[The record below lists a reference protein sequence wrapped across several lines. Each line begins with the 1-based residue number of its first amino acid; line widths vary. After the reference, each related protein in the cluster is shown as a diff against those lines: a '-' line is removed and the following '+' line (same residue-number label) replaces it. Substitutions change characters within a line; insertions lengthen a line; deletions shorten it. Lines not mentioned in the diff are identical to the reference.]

1 VTTWPGPVRSSVH
14 VVLGGTPSRLLRP
27 LLRAR
32 PFGEAFDE
40 FHGRPL
46 LGGYRDFVKGRW
58 RANWWSTRILLS
70 PAVRGRLDAD
80 AAALAGDLIAART
93 LPAPLSDYAEAVHRL
108 AERMPGEIRT
118 TERVDESTDRP
129 VLELQPTAAEVDG
142 IAAMYR
148 LFAANV
154 AYSIGRAGGRVEGS
168 RVLDVGTGS
177 GYLPSA
183 LVAAGAAEAVGLDLT
198 VSTETPA
205 QRARVTDALAGERSC
220 AARLVEG
227 DVHHLPF
234 EDSSFELVCSGSA
247 VEHFQDARRAMTEIF
262 RVLRPGGVTFHGVDP
277 WFGTQG
283 GHALCTLDFPWG
295 HARLADDELAD
306 YIRRFRPFEA
316 DDAIEAHTRYFQR
329 PPLTLEESRAAWVEA
344 GFRIVDWRPLPVPV
358 REPHRAV
365 LDAAVLGDV
374 RRLHRA
380 ATRRDLLTVGY
391 TVVAVRP

>member
-168 RVLDVGTGS
+168 RVLDVGTGT
-177 GYLPSA
+177 G
-183 LVAAGAAEAVGLDLT
+183 VAAHALADWFPAADVVGVDLAAAMIDEARRKGGRAGFEVADASQLPFPDASFDL
-198 VSTETPA
+198 VVLMNAVPFFDEIARVLAPGGYAVFSFSRGSETPIY
-205 QRARVTDALAGERSC
+205 VPNERL
-220 AARLVEG
+220 RRGL
-227 DVHHLPF
+227 
-234 EDSSFELVCSGSA
+234 
-247 VEHFQDARRAMTEIF
+247 ARRG
-262 RVLRPGGVTFHGVDP
+262 LS
-277 WFGTQG
+277 
-283 GHALCTLDFPWG
+283 DF
-295 HARLADDELAD
+295 AE
-306 YIRRFRPFEA
+306 FEA
-316 DDAIEAHTRYFQR
+316 DPATA
-329 PPLTLEESRAAWVEA
+329 
-344 GFRIVDWRPLPVPV
+344 FRGRK
-358 REPHRAV
+358 R
-365 LDAAVLGDV
+365 
-374 RRLHRA
+374 
-380 ATRRDLLTVGY
+380 
-391 TVVAVRP
+391 